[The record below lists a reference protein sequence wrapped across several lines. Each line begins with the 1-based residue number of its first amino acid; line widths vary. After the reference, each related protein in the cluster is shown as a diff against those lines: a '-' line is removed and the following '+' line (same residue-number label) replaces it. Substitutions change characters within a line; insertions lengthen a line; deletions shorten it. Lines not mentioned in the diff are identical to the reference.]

1 MAHRASDDASI
12 CLAIHMFCQ
21 FTSSD
26 VKAIPA
32 AFIETTYSITVTAKE
47 IKQKRTPP
55 SHLRRQNAL
64 TPQETARQRQE
75 GSTYKSKLPFWSVT
89 LRLLKWLNYRII
101 YLSLFKA
108 AQRGVE
114 VLLCKWSWLFFRD
127 PLQCRVLWYLGG
139 KEGGQ
144 WAVHSRVLSPKPRQ
158 WI

>member
-1 MAHRASDDASI
+1 MTPISACVFPKSNIKAVTSFFFVSRQQQVVAHRPSDDASI

-32 AFIETTYSITVTAKE
+32 AFIETTYSITVTAKG
-47 IKQKRTPP
+47 IKQKKTPP

-75 GSTYKSKLPFWSVT
+75 GLTYKSKVPFLSVNP
-89 LRLLKWLNYRII
+89 RLLKWLNYRII

-114 VLLCKWSWLFFRD
+114 VLLCK
-127 PLQCRVLWYLGG
+127 
-139 KEGGQ
+139 
-144 WAVHSRVLSPKPRQ
+144 LS
-158 WI
+158 